1 MSAAE
6 TRWCEALARKT
17 LEALLPLETRSTR
30 AWEWKVAE
38 SAAKPLLAEIT
49 NLRAPL
55 RVRERIAYDAEAA
68 MRATLADAK
77 ARTKLENE
85 LAAVAAADLGRGL
98 PRKKIEATVAKSA
111 KNVVK
116 AWLATQLSIAIVRAR
131 KQMARGQKEVDALLS
146 RIAKMDARALHNF
159 ANRYNW
165 DDGIFALDAVARHP
179 RCALGTA
186 LLVYWLAKPYWYA
199 QWRAASAADDPE
211 CFAML
216 EHIQARI
223 ATGRYA
229 HVGIAFDPRKENLTG
244 DTYPKK
250 PKKRALPA
258 DVFAATTKSGVVRF
272 EPRR

>member
-6 TRWCEALARKT
+6 TRWSEVLAHKT
-17 LEALLPLETRSTR
+17 LGALLPLETRTTR

-38 SAAKPLLAEIT
+38 RAAKPLLAEVS

-77 ARTKLENE
+77 ARKQLEKE
-85 LAAVAAADLGRGL
+85 LTGLAAADLSRGV
-98 PRKKIEATVAKSA
+98 PRRKIETKLATSA

-116 AWLATQLSIAIVRAR
+116 AWLATRLPIAMARAR
-131 KQMARGQKEVDALLS
+131 KQIAGGQKAVHALLS
-146 RIAKMDARALHNF
+146 RIAKMDARVLHTF

-165 DDGIFALDAVARHP
+165 DDGIFALDAVARQSQ
-179 RCALGTA
+179 CALGTA

-216 EHIQARI
+216 EYIQARI
-223 ATGRYA
+223 ATGGYA
-229 HVGIAFDPRKENLTG
+229 HAGIAFDPRKENLTG
-244 DTYPKK
+244 DTYPEGR
-250 PKKRALPA
+250 KKRALPA
-258 DVFAATTKSGVVRF
+258 HVFAATTKSGVVRF
-272 EPRR
+272 GPTG